1 MFGHHPVLGPF
12 DAANHDVVIR
22 GGLDVDVVQT
32 AAGSGNHFELP
43 GLFDHLPGH
52 FAGGPYDQG
61 IHIVDQVSDRFF
73 RRLRANNDFGL
84 AFKQPDAGFMDRLG

>member
-1 MFGHHPVLGPF
+1 MLGDHSVLGSF

-22 GGLDVDVVQT
+22 GCFDVDVVQT
-32 AAGSGNHFELP
+32 AAGTGNHFEPL

-52 FAGGPYDQG
+52 FAGGADNQG
-61 IHIVDQVSDRFF
+61 IHIADQVSDRFF

-84 AFKQPDAGFMDRLG
+84 AFKQPNAGFMDRLG